1 MSQIG
6 ALRGHLGEPGSDG
19 ERIEPM
25 QRWLSSLRGRV
36 FPDHWSLMFG
46 QIAFYSFIVVL
57 VSGLVLMVP
66 YEPSLD
72 HVVYDGPYTP
82 LRGISMSRALD
93 STLKISFEM
102 RAGLLVRQ
110 VHHWASLLMVAAI
123 MLQLLRLFFTGGFRR
138 PRRLS
143 WLVVFGLFLV
153 TLGAAQTGTSLPDD
167 MLSGSSLSVIDGVVK
182 AIPFVGSG
190 ISAILFDGQFPG
202 DVIRLFYPLHV
213 YVLPALLVALF
224 IVAAVLGLKHGPAQY
239 PGPGRTNDNIVGHS
253 GAVAAVK
260 GAGLFCFV
268 VGVSL
273 VMGAT
278 ATINPIWLYG
288 PADPAD
294 ASAGI
299 GPAWYL
305 AFVDG
310 GLRLTPGWEVEV
322 WGRTLTLAILVPA
335 TLCAL
340 FLVLFAVYPF
350 IEDWIIGDR
359 GDQNLLERPRN
370 NPTRTGIGAAGI
382 VFYGVLWAAAG
393 ADTLALQF
401 HLSFN
406 VLIHLLQVLLILGPP
421 AALLL
426 TRRICVGL
434 QEHDLELAVHGDE
447 TGRIVRLPS
456 GGYVEDH
463 RPVDVYRRYRLAG
476 FVRVPPVPV
485 GGTDSAARRLQVR
498 LANLL
503 DQDRLTPSP
512 EDHSLPPAPEKTAV
526 GPGPDQS

>member
-1 MSQIG
+1 MHRS
-6 ALRGHLGEPGSDG
+6 
-19 ERIEPM
+19 
-25 QRWLSSLRGRV
+25 LSKLRGRV
-36 FPDHWSLMFG
+36 FPDHWSLLFG
-46 QIAFYSFIVVL
+46 QIAFYSFIVVM

-66 YEPSLD
+66 YDPSIE
-72 HVVYDGPYTP
+72 HVVYDGPYSP
-82 LRGISMSRALD
+82 LRGVSMSRALD

-143 WLVVFGLFLV
+143 WLVVFGLFLI

-182 AIPFVGSG
+182 SIPFIGSD
-190 ISAILFDGQFPG
+190 ISAILFNGQFPG
-202 DVIRLFYPLHV
+202 DVLRLFYPLHV
-213 YVLPALLVALF
+213 YVLPALLVVLF
-224 IVAAVLGLKHGPAQY
+224 IAAAVLGLKHGPAQY

-273 VMGAT
+273 VMGVT
-278 ATINPIWLYG
+278 ATINPIWMYG
-288 PADPAD
+288 PADPAN

-310 GLRLTPGWEVEV
+310 GLRLMPGWEVEV
-322 WGRTLTLAILVPA
+322 WGRTLTLAILVPVVV
-335 TLCAL
+335 CSL

-350 IEDWIIGDR
+350 IEDWIVGDKA
-359 GDQNLLERPRN
+359 DQNLLDRPRN
-370 NPTRTGIGAAGI
+370 NPTRTGIGVAGI
-382 VFYGVLWAAAG
+382 VFYGTLWAAAG
-393 ADTLALQF
+393 ADTMAVMF
-401 HLSFN
+401 HTSFN
-406 VLIHLLQVLLILGPP
+406 WIIHLLQALVIVGPP
-421 AALLL
+421 AALVL

-434 QEHDLELAVHGDE
+434 QEHDLDVAVEGTE
-447 TGRIVRLPS
+447 SGRIVRLPN

-463 RPVDVYRRYRLAG
+463 RPVDAYRRYRLAG
-476 FVRVPPVPV
+476 FVRVPAVPLAPQY
-485 GGTDSAARRLQVR
+485 SAARRLQIR
-498 LANLL
+498 LANLF
-503 DQDRLTPSP
+503 DQDRLTPAP
-512 EDHSLPPAPEKTAV
+512 EDNSLPPAPSKAAV
-526 GPGPDQS
+526 GSGPDQS